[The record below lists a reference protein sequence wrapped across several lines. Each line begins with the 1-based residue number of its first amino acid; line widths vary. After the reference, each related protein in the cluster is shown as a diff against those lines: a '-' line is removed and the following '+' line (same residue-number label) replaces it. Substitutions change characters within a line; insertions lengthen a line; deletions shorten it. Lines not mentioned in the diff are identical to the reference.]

1 MKLAASFWLLT
12 LGDSMQEINSQS
24 CPLLCIYLKH
34 SMIKYL
40 KKLLKDKTHSKILIL
55 SIYLYSVSC
64 ITKSELNPSL
74 LCGYYRLRSAQAGS
88 VLLFF
93 HVSSAC
99 LTISKMVQRFL
110 AIHIELYL
118 IIVLISLA
126 RKLRCVNQE

>member
-1 MKLAASFWLLT
+1 
-12 LGDSMQEINSQS
+12 
-24 CPLLCIYLKH
+24 
-34 SMIKYL
+34 MIKYL